1 MKDEKSEYKLIVENV
16 PCSIDTDILTL
27 FFESEDFC
35 GQDNEIV
42 SVIEKENS
50 IQNDQNETMQS
61 RSILIEYKNGLCLN
75 LLKKIL

>member
-1 MKDEKSEYKLIVENV
+1 MKDEKSDHKLIVENV

-42 SVIEKENS
+42 SVVEKENFK
-50 IQNDQNETMQS
+50 NDRNEMMQS
-61 RSILIEYKNGLCLN
+61 RLIMIEYKNGLC
-75 LLKKIL
+75 

>member
-1 MKDEKSEYKLIVENV
+1 MKDEKSICKLIVENV

-75 LLKKIL
+75 LFKKIL